1 MPSGMGICG
10 NCALFMSNRTSARE
24 APCIASRFEHD
35 GVFLYREVKYSTK
48 TGTKPWCPY
57 GRKKK

>member
-1 MPSGMGICG
+1 MGICG